1 MEGEPAAHLQQERDA
16 MVDYSL
22 ASSDVDALDRLL
34 SILAERKIAAIVV
47 NLPVSA
53 KFIGLVD
60 GGQTSQD
67 EFTDRVRSVSEKHS
81 ALWVDSMVEP
91 WDDEWFA
98 DVNHLNDRGAARL
111 EPILKAA
118 LTRVQGR

>member
-1 MEGEPAAHLQQERDA
+1 

-34 SILAERKIAAIVV
+34 SILAERKIAAIIV

-67 EFTDRVRSVSEKHS
+67 QFTDRVRSVSEDRG
-81 ALWVDSMVEP
+81 ALWVDSMGEP
-91 WDDEWFA
+91 WADEWFA
-98 DVNHLNDRGAARL
+98 DVNHLNDRGVARL

-118 LTRVQGR
+118 LARAHGS